1 MMANASGAFGKMP
14 ALGDF
19 FRLRADPAFVSVW
32 DTWLQEA
39 MLVGRRAL
47 GPRWDDCYLTSPV
60 WRFCLPKDV
69 AGPTAIVGVLMPSI
83 DRVGRQFPLTLM
95 AGMPMAHGGG
105 AFRGLFAQA
114 KFLDALEAL
123 VLDSLD
129 DSMTRDDLDAR
140 LSQIMPE
147 DDPASGILSRSATG
161 GLMMTGGSAH
171 LLAADLATAALR
183 PARVAVWSC
192 SVDGIA
198 RFMTT
203 AGLPI
208 GPEAVALFDLDA
220 ACWAEPVA

>member
-1 MMANASGAFGKMP
+1 MANPSGAFGKMP

-39 MLVGRRAL
+39 MLAGRRTL

-60 WRFCLPKDV
+60 WRFCLPKDL
-69 AGPTAIVGVLMPSI
+69 AGPTAIAGVLMPSI

-95 AGMPMAHGGG
+95 AGLPIGHAGD

-114 KFLDALEAL
+114 AFLDALEAL
-123 VLDSLD
+123 ALDCLD

-140 LSQIMPE
+140 LSRIMPDE
-147 DDPASGILSRSATG
+147 VPASGILSRSATG
-161 GLMMTGGSAH
+161 GMMMTGGAAN

-183 PARVAVWSC
+183 PGHVAVWSS
-192 SVDGIA
+192 SVDGTA

-203 AGLPI
+203 AGLPN